1 MNRVFQPLVA
11 LILGFGL
18 AACGSES
25 PTSPSPASTERF
37 TATLL
42 PANEVPPIA
51 NNEAGGS
58 ATATITF
65 NVTKDSAGYVTAA
78 SMDVSVTAVG
88 FPDGTALTNA
98 HIHPGA
104 AGSNGGVFVS
114 LGLTAGEVTFPS
126 GGGSFS
132 KTGIA
137 LTVDQANAILAN
149 PSGFYFN
156 IHTALNPNGVARGQ
170 LTRAQ

>member
-1 MNRVFQPLVA
+1 MKRVFQCVVLLSLA
-11 LILGFGL
+11 FGL
-18 AACGSES
+18 AACGSE
-25 PTSPSPASTERF
+25 PGASPSPASTERF
-37 TATLL
+37 TAILL
-42 PANEVPPIA
+42 PANEVPAITNA
-51 NNEAGGS
+51 EAGGS

-78 SMDVSVTAVG
+78 SMDVNVTASG
-88 FPDGTALTNA
+88 FPNGTALTNA

-104 AGSNGGVFVS
+104 AGTNGSVFVNV
-114 LGLTAGEVTFPS
+114 GLSAGEVTFPS

-137 LTVDQANAILAN
+137 LTVDQINTILAN
-149 PSGFYFN
+149 PSSYYFN